1 VHDHLMRD
9 RVALGVQRLQHAQ
22 RAFVLHV
29 TDAARAVAH
38 RIEPLMTLAQA
49 VRARWR
55 KLAWQL
61 DDVRPRVWRT

>member
-1 VHDHLMRD
+1 VVIL
-9 RVALGVQRLQHAQ
+9 
-22 RAFVLHV
+22 
-29 TDAARAVAH
+29 RAVAH

-49 VRARWR
+49 VRARRR